1 MATHHLS
8 DRPTDAF
15 GLLEAC
21 GAGAIPHPGGMLL
34 DHLQRTAQLLNEW
47 DASEEVVLA
56 GLCHA
61 VYGTDGFDHPL
72 VDLSCRADVAGVVGP
87 DAEAVVYRY
96 ASCDRRFT
104 FPHLG
109 RDPVKFRDR
118 FTGEVDAVEPTQ
130 LQEFMELTFANELDV
145 VRHSPGFAT
154 GEWPLIARVF
164 SRCRDLVSGAAWA
177 GYLGTRRTEG
187 LADG

>member
-1 MATHHLS
+1 MATHGLS
-8 DRPTDAF
+8 DRQPQASA
-15 GLLEAC
+15 LLEVW
-21 GAGAIPHPGGMLL
+21 GADAIPHPGGTLL
-34 DHLQRTAQLLNEW
+34 NHLQRTAQLLTEW
-47 DASEEVVLA
+47 DAPQELVLA

-72 VDLSCRADVAGVVGP
+72 VDVSCRANVAGVIGP

-96 ASCDRRFT
+96 ARCDRHFT

-118 FTGEVDAVEPTQ
+118 FTGAVNAVEPRQ

-154 GEWPLIARVF
+154 REWPLIARVF
-164 SRCRDLVSGAAWA
+164 SRCHDLVSAAAWA
-177 GYLGTRRTEG
+177 AYLRTRRTERP
-187 LADG
+187 ADG